1 MGPSSSHGGELHALC
16 GHVAL
21 PCAAKVRT
29 KNLLALMCLI
39 QEHPKPMDI
48 SSKTEFSMCASG
60 SSVSLCSAMLASL
73 S

>member
-1 MGPSSSHGGELHALC
+1 MGPCSSHGGELHALC
-16 GHVAL
+16 GHVGL

-29 KNLLALMCLI
+29 KNLLALLCLT
-39 QEHPKPMDI
+39 QEHSKPMDL

-60 SSVSLCSAMLASL
+60 NSVSLRSTMLAFL